1 MLGQFINLTNKTSY
15 QLTLSARK
23 VLKSA
28 LIAMRNYCNKY
39 EWGVGISGRHPFGGS
54 MKDDDIDAFAYLA
67 LSGDF
72 SDKGEPFDHQL
83 AADYLRLCKRNTP
96 EAAYF
101 KQQGILPATAPQ
113 GFFVY
118 NYGSAGIFRRNNWM
132 VTLKGYNT
140 DVWGAEIYTKDNRY
154 GRYQSYGSVQIM
166 GAPSRKASGY
176 NENGWDWNRLPGTT
190 TSTPALRTVE
200 QSSAWYYHGT
210 LQGKIRRCKFSEKP
224 KRNVCHEIN
233 GTRP

>member
-1 MLGQFINLTNKTSY
+1 
-15 QLTLSARK
+15 
-23 VLKSA
+23 
-28 LIAMRNYCNKY
+28 
-39 EWGVGISGRHPFGGS
+39 
-54 MKDDDIDAFAYLA
+54 
-67 LSGDF
+67 
-72 SDKGEPFDHQL
+72 
-83 AADYLRLCKRNTP
+83 
-96 EAAYF
+96 
-101 KQQGILPATAPQ
+101 
-113 GFFVY
+113 
-118 NYGSAGIFRRNNWM
+118 M

-190 TSTPALRTVE
+190 TIHLPFELLNSPLP
-200 QSSAWYYHGT
+200 GT
-210 LQGKIRRCKFSEKP
+210 TMARSKEKIRRCKFSEKP